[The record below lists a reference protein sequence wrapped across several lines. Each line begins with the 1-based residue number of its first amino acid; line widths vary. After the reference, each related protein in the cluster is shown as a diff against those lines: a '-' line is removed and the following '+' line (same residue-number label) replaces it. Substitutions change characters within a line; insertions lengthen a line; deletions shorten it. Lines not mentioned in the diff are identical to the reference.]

1 VDKNIALA
9 ITYMYPNLI
18 PFVDFKVV
26 SENGNQSIAEW
37 NVTEPE
43 PTQDR
48 LDDAWMHYL
57 ASLNPLDDLKKA
69 KIDELDNECKNAILS
84 NFTATLN
91 GTEYEFNYD
100 STAQSQFNGV
110 GVLFLGGQITQVD
123 WTAYQNG
130 VRTRITL
137 TKDDFNI
144 VSLAAL
150 THQNTNV
157 SKYNDLYN
165 KVMTATTED
174 EVNQIKW

>member
-1 VDKNIALA
+1 MDKNIALA

-57 ASLNPLDDLKKA
+57 ASLNPLDDLKKE
-69 KIDELDNECKNAILS
+69 KINELDNACKNAILE

-91 GTEYEFNYD
+91 GTEYEFTYD
-100 STAQSQFNGV
+100 SASQSQFNGV

-123 WTAYQNG
+123 WTAYQNNER
-130 VRTRITL
+130 VRITL
-137 TKDDFNI
+137 TKDDFNTI
-144 VSLAAL
+144 SLAAL
-150 THQNTNV
+150 KHQTDNV
-157 SKYNDLYN
+157 SKYSDLYN
-165 KVMTATTED
+165 KVMNATTED
-174 EVNQIKW
+174 EVNQITW